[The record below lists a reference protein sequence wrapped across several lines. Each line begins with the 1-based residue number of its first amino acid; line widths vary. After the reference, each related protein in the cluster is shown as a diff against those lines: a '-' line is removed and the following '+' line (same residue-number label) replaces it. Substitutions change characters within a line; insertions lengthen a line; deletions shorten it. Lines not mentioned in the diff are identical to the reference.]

1 MAASGWP
8 VAIAVFGYRG
18 VVRVVVPKFSKVQP
32 CAAAAGLRSANM
44 RRLPPASVNR
54 AVTAFIHISKEPRRR
69 LAQPNNVGQ
78 RFFAADVRVGVGS
91 GRSPALF
98 RHPGLD
104 PGSTAPPKSL
114 TPDQRRTGERRVGK
128 EGCGSCR
135 S

>member
-78 RFFAADVRVGVGS
+78 RFLDRQSVEKGRRGSVRV
-91 GRSPALF
+91 
-98 RHPGLD
+98 D
-104 PGSTAPPKSL
+104 PG
-114 TPDQRRTGERRVGK
+114 GGRVI
-128 EGCGSCR
+128 
-135 S
+135 

>member
-18 VVRVVVPKFSKVQP
+18 VVRVVVPKFSKVHP

-69 LAQPNNVGQ
+69 LDPPNHVGQ
-78 RFFAADVRVGVGS
+78 RCFAAGVRVGVGICTS
-91 GRSPALF
+91 HTLF
-98 RHPGLD
+98 SHTRL
-104 PGSTAPPKSL
+104 APDFPPPQHSW
-114 TPDQRRTGERRVGK
+114 TRAQTRAE
-128 EGCGSCR
+128 
-135 S
+135 